1 MFRMLNL
8 EVKLEEPKENPS
20 HFIVGRVAEILF
32 KNKKIGFLG
41 EIHPKILRNWKIR
54 MPVALLEMD
63 FDELT
68 N

>member
-1 MFRMLNL
+1 
-8 EVKLEEPKENPS
+8 
-20 HFIVGRVAEILF
+20 VGRVAEILF